1 MSGTGNGNRLKG
13 NAQKKAS
20 RTNKNSS
27 TSFDDTTDQYGLIER
42 LVGGRHIE
50 VKTLKNN
57 KPIMAN
63 IPGRFYKRVW
73 FNKGDIV
80 IVTQVAENMLE
91 IKGKPSEDDL
101 PKIRYQFDKMDRA
114 NGDSRGIIQFGD
126 YDDSD
131 DEEAAESNN
140 EKTENKSNKFI
151 PKDRNKDQ
159 HKGMARVVRVPEEK
173 KEFNFEDI

>member
-1 MSGTGNGNRLKG
+1 MSNTGNGNRLKG
-13 NAQKKAS
+13 NAQKKANRS
-20 RTNKNSS
+20 NKN
-27 TSFDDTTDQYGLIER
+27 TSIGFDDTVDQYALIER
-42 LVGGRHIE
+42 LVGGKHIE

-57 KPIMAN
+57 KIVMVI

-73 FNKGDIV
+73 FNKGEIV
-80 IVTQVAENMLE
+80 IITQVAENMLE
-91 IKGKPSEDDL
+91 IKGKVREEDL
-101 PKIRYQFDKMDRA
+101 QKIRYRFDKMDRA
-114 NGDSRGIIQFGD
+114 NGDTRDMIQFGD
-126 YDDSD
+126 YEDSD
-131 DEEAAESNN
+131 AEEVDENN